1 MAGDER
7 DTFYKNSVF
16 VRFCKLS
23 HFPVVFSSLSPSLF
37 APARKA
43 VIKLWC
49 FPSLWTSLSDS
60 LLPKVDT
67 KTVLDPDLEIRRG
80 GWAVIQPLHKGGAV
94 PPPIFFSAVKA
105 SVWFKNKGGPWPPA
119 PPPDLPL
126 QELFPVIHLLFFLTF
141 SMLDISIR
149 HTMVAVLVP
158 CILDSGL
165 NV

>member
-80 GWAVIQPLHKGGAV
+80 RWAVIQPLHKGGAV
-94 PPPIFFSAVKA
+94 PPPKFFFRPLRPQCGLKIR
-105 SVWFKNKGGPWPPA
+105 GDLG
-119 PPPDLPL
+119 PPPPPWICHCKSCSLS
-126 QELFPVIHLLFFLTF
+126 FICYFL
-141 SMLDISIR
+141 
-149 HTMVAVLVP
+149 
-158 CILDSGL
+158 
-165 NV
+165 

>member
-16 VRFCKLS
+16 VHFCKLS

-37 APARKA
+37 APAGKA

-67 KTVLDPDLEIRRG
+67 KTVPDPDLEIRRG

-119 PPPDLPL
+119 PPPGSATAR
-126 QELFPVIHLLFFLTF
+126 V
-141 SMLDISIR
+141 
-149 HTMVAVLVP
+149 VP
-158 CILDSGL
+158 CHSSVIFSDFLYVRHLYKTHNGSCPSTMHL
-165 NV
+165 R